1 MPFKLLYDI
10 LIYMNIIST
19 SIPDLLIIEPQVFT
33 DTRGYF
39 VETYS
44 QVKFADKNLNYSFVQ
59 DNQSFS
65 QYGTIRGLHFQTG
78 ESAQAK
84 LVRAVSGIVLDVAVD
99 LRPDSPTRGKY
110 IAVELSDKN
119 FRQLLIPRGFAHGFA
134 VLSETAIFAYKCDNN
149 YHKDAEGGIIF
160 SDSTLNIDWQIP
172 KDKQI
177 VADKDLQWPS
187 LEEYLRKL

>member
-1 MPFKLLYDI
+1 
-10 LIYMNIIST
+10 MNIIPT
-19 SIPDLLIIEPQVFT
+19 SIPDLLIIEPQVFQ

-39 VETYS
+39 VETYN
-44 QVKFADKNLNYSFVQ
+44 QVKFEHNNLHYTFVQ

-65 QYGTIRGLHFQTG
+65 QYGTIRGLHLQIG

-84 LVRAVSGIVLDVAVD
+84 LVRAVSGMVLDVAVD
-99 LRPDSPTRGKY
+99 LRPNSPTQGQY

-119 FRQLLIPRGFAHGFA
+119 FRQLLVPRGFAHGFA

-149 YHKDAEGGIIF
+149 YNKEAEGGILF

-172 KDKQI
+172 RDKQL
-177 VADKDLQWPS
+177 VSEKDTQWPS
-187 LEEYLRKL
+187 LEEYLGKL